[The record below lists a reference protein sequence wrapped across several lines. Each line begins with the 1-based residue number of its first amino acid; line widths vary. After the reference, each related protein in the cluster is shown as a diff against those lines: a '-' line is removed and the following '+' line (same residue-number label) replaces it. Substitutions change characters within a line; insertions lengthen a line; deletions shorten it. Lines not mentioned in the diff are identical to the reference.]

1 MSSTEVGAFS
11 LQPAGLPKLLLG
23 TSNPAAIAF
32 WIVVK
37 AKVDARK
44 NAHNIHKKLDFFTW
58 IPFSMR
64 ETKNPEE
71 VLVLRGWGTK
81 LICFAFTE
89 RLLTKTIELR
99 HFRPTDNSMPVG

>member
-58 IPFSMR
+58 IPFSIR
-64 ETKNPEE
+64 ETKKPRRTNTSSGLGYKVEMF
-71 VLVLRGWGTK
+71 
-81 LICFAFTE
+81 CFYRKITN
-89 RLLTKTIELR
+89 KTIELR
-99 HFRPTDNSMPVG
+99 YFHPTDNSMPVG